1 LADDS
6 DFSLISVDADD
17 EDDVVI
23 HAGTASTRT
32 RPLKEPAT
40 DASAPTAVPDEAP
53 GVSAAGPAGHAVLH
67 DDALDSAARAEYMRH
82 LARKK
87 EREENRLTTTEEDLH
102 AHVPFAHMQ
111 RALIALA
118 LILLVVFAVYW
129 FCFHPLG

>member
-1 LADDS
+1 MADDS
-6 DFSLISVDADD
+6 DFSFISVDADD

-23 HAGTASTRT
+23 HAGTASVRT
-32 RPLKEPAT
+32 EPRKERAVDAGTPAVESD
-40 DASAPTAVPDEAP
+40 DAQ
-53 GVSAAGPAGHAVLH
+53 GVSADATEHAVLH
-67 DDALDSAARAEYMRH
+67 DGTLDPEERAEYMRH

-87 EREENRLTTTEEDLH
+87 AREENRLMTTEEDLH

-118 LILLVVFAVYW
+118 LILLVVFVAYW